1 MYALRTDELNRY
13 PNRKYVPT
21 KGIVREEMHYCIKKK
36 CISLEVTGLPD
47 RAEGFESD

>member
-1 MYALRTDELNRY
+1 MNRY

-21 KGIVREEMHYCIKKK
+21 KGIVREEMLVIEMHYCIKKK